1 MARTKRK
8 AAKPKTRSRRTGPQE
23 SPDPV
28 KLSVRLDPRLLQWA
42 RLHAVQTSSTVH
54 EVIEVALVNHLK
66 SHALTHEELDSRLME
81 AATRHEGRRRR

>member
-1 MARTKRK
+1 
-8 AAKPKTRSRRTGPQE
+8 
-23 SPDPV
+23 V

-66 SHALTHEELDSRLME
+66 SHALTHEELDSRLMA